1 MNRHERRK
9 QKKNNKFNT
18 LNNNRLIEG
27 IKHHTQR
34 NFSKAQE
41 IYNFVL
47 SKEPNN
53 YEAIRHLGILYYDTM
68 RKEEAY
74 NSFQAAIKLYPERCE
89 AFNNLGFMHLENMN
103 YKLAEK
109 CFKESIK
116 KKTDYIP
123 ALNNIVTLYLK
134 IGEKINALS
143 ISEKA
148 IQLDPKNQ
156 ITQNQRAKALIA
168 NNKIENGIDILE
180 KLCIQNP
187 LPDFLLNLSTAY
199 RELGNIVKADKIV
212 VNEFKKNYKLESFFH
227 LFAKIK
233 GNKLKDEHINYYN
246 SIIEND
252 EKTKP
257 ALNRKVL
264 LCESFFDYYRNLKE
278 YKKSGKY
285 LKLMNDIQYSLEE
298 FSIKKE
304 YDFFEKITFSQK
316 NIIQLDHEDRPD
328 DVTPII
334 ICGMPRSGT
343 TLCEQILSS
352 HSDVTGAGELNYLA
366 EVCGIKKLINTPE
379 KNLDDFLE
387 NISDQ
392 QRLEEIRDLYLQSL
406 IKHRKN
412 GTKYICDKMPHNFIL
427 IGLIKS
433 ILPQAKIIYCKRDPI
448 DNCFSLYSH
457 KWIEM
462 SHQYSYN
469 QKILAEYYKLHEKLM
484 KFWFNLIPD
493 IFVLDN
499 EILVQDQKKVTESLL
514 NFCDLE
520 WQKECLEFHKN
531 IRQVRTASIEQVRK
545 PINNKSIGAYKK
557 YRSYLSDIIDSFQ

>member
-1 MNRHERRK
+1 
-9 QKKNNKFNT
+9 
-18 LNNNRLIEG
+18 
-27 IKHHTQR
+27 
-34 NFSKAQE
+34 
-41 IYNFVL
+41 
-47 SKEPNN
+47 
-53 YEAIRHLGILYYDTM
+53 
-68 RKEEAY
+68 
-74 NSFQAAIKLYPERCE
+74 
-89 AFNNLGFMHLENMN
+89 MN

-116 KKTDYIP
+116 KKNDYIP

-148 IQLDPKNQ
+148 IQLDPKNH

-168 NNKIENGIDILE
+168 NNKIESGIDILE
-180 KLCIQNP
+180 KLCDQNP

-328 DVTPII
+328 DVTPYR
-334 ICGMPRSGT
+334 CPDR
-343 TLCEQILSS
+343 
-352 HSDVTGAGELNYLA
+352 
-366 EVCGIKKLINTPE
+366 
-379 KNLDDFLE
+379 
-387 NISDQ
+387 NI
-392 QRLEEIRDLYLQSL
+392 
-406 IKHRKN
+406 
-412 GTKYICDKMPHNFIL
+412 M
-427 IGLIKS
+427 
-433 ILPQAKIIYCKRDPI
+433 
-448 DNCFSLYSH
+448 
-457 KWIEM
+457 
-462 SHQYSYN
+462 
-469 QKILAEYYKLHEKLM
+469 
-484 KFWFNLIPD
+484 
-493 IFVLDN
+493 
-499 EILVQDQKKVTESLL
+499 
-514 NFCDLE
+514 
-520 WQKECLEFHKN
+520 
-531 IRQVRTASIEQVRK
+531 
-545 PINNKSIGAYKK
+545 
-557 YRSYLSDIIDSFQ
+557 